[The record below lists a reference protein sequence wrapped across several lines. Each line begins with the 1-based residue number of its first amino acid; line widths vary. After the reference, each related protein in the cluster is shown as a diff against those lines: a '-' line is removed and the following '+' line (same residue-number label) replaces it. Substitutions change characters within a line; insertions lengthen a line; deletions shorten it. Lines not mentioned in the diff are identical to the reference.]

1 MRRIGAVLL
10 FCIVIA
16 AAEAR
21 AGGNEAVLDRIRA
34 AAGAVG
40 TIQAGF
46 VQEKKLSVF
55 DEMLRSKGK
64 FAFAKPDRLRWEL
77 TEPVKTGF
85 SLRGKE
91 GRRWHEMT
99 GEEPFRVDRDP
110 LMGAVAGQLMA
121 WATADFDG
129 LRAQYVLEVTGE
141 KPARVRL
148 VPRSAALAA
157 LIEAVEVRFAPG
169 ERYVEEVTVR
179 EKGGDYTR
187 ITFRD
192 VRLDA
197 PLADSAF

>member
-1 MRRIGAVLL
+1 MKRLLAALL
-10 FCIVIA
+10 FCA
-16 AAEAR
+16 ALTPAW
-21 AGGNEAVLDRIRA
+21 AGPEAVLDRIRA
-34 AAGAVG
+34 QAGSVG
-40 TIQAGF
+40 TIQADF

-55 DEMLRSKGK
+55 DEVLRSSGK

-77 TEPVKTGF
+77 TSPVKTGF
-85 SLRGKE
+85 SIRGKE

-110 LMGAVAGQLMA
+110 MMGAVAGQLMA

-129 LRAQYVLEVTGE
+129 LKSQYSLEVTAE
-141 KPARVRL
+141 NPARVRL
-148 VPRSAALAA
+148 VPRSEAVAAR
-157 LIEAVEVRFAPG
+157 IEAIEVRFARG

-187 ITFRD
+187 ISFRN

-197 PLADSAF
+197 PMADSAF